1 MIADYGMVIR
11 RPDGKFWMSP
21 DVTPLT
27 FQYREER
34 RITNNNVNSFITNI
48 PISSPFLVFARR
60 VSGTSWSSFEY
71 YQSGGFWGVRTKFSM
86 ITTQTPATIIFYYF
100 SNITRIDS
108 DYGIV
113 FRDSSGAVTWSGDS
127 LPLQMQPY
135 YMAPTSYTVNVG
147 ATCAVTPMFCMFQVE
162 AYFPGTPPIWM
173 YGGYAFM
180 ATGNTVSRELVSM
193 DETTAP
199 WDDRPTS
206 TTFYAIN
213 TELYDL

>member
-1 MIADYGMVIR
+1 MANYGMIIR

-27 FQYREER
+27 FQYREDR
-34 RITNNNVNSFITNI
+34 YINNNGVNSFLTNI
-48 PISSPFLVFARR
+48 PVSRPFLVFARR
-60 VSGTSWSSFEY
+60 LDGSSWSSFEY
-71 YQSGGFWGVRTKFSM
+71 YRANGFWGVRTKFSM
-86 ITTQTPATIIFYYF
+86 ITPQTPATIRFYYF
-100 SNITRIDS
+100 SNIPRIDS
-108 DYGIV
+108 NFGTV
-113 FRDSSGAVTWSGDS
+113 FRNELGEVTWSADS

-135 YMAPTSYTVNVG
+135 SMEATSYTTNVG

-173 YGGYAFM
+173 YGSYAFM
-180 ATGNTVSRELVSM
+180 ASGNTVSRELVAM

-199 WDDRPTS
+199 WEDRPTS